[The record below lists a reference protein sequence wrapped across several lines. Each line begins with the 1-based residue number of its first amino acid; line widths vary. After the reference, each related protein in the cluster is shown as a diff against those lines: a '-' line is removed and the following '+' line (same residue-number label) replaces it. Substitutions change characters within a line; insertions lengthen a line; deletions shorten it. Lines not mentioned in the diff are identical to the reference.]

1 MTHIFYGL
9 SDDKAET
16 KTIFLSSRFPISAIP
31 FPIVKAA
38 ATVPIPKP
46 SILPSP
52 KKVSNAVTVR
62 QVTSKLFLHL
72 ISYLMLLLELHLH
85 LHLFET

>member
-9 SDDKAET
+9 SGDKAET
-16 KTIFLSSRFPISAIP
+16 KTIFLSSRFPI
-31 FPIVKAA
+31 VKAA
-38 ATVPIPKP
+38 ATVPIPRP